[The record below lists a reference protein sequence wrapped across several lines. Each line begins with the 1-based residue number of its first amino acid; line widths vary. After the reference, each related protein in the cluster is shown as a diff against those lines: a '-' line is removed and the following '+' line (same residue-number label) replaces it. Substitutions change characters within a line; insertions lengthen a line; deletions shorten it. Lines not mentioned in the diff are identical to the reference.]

1 MLIDAAAA
9 ALARDPEALLQM
21 LGHAQLWQIIGR
33 AYDLSKS
40 QHHPS
45 CFARFWE
52 RIKATGSQS
61 RIALAQDGTT
71 QPPSGVLL
79 PRSQL
84 NEFQVKALGEMGGRV
99 VIEDLR
105 PYQNALNQLCNN

>member
-9 ALARDPEALLQM
+9 ELARDPEALLQM

-40 QHHPS
+40 QHHPEL
-45 CFARFWE
+45 FRQILE

-61 RIALAQDGTT
+61 WIALAQDGTN
-71 QPPSGVLL
+71 LL
-79 PRSQL
+79 S
-84 NEFQVKALGEMGGRV
+84 EWSALAEV
-99 VIEDLR
+99 ATE
-105 PYQNALNQLCNN
+105 